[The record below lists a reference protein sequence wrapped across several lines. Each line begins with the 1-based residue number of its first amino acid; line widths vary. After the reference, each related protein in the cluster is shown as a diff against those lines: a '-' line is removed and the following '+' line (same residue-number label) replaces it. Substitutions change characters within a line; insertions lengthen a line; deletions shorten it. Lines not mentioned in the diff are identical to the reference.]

1 MTETHLDSF
10 SAALPY
16 PLDEFQAKGCQA
28 VENGHGVLVCAPT
41 GAGKTIVGEFAVS
54 LALSRGTK
62 CFYTTPI
69 KALSNQKYHDLVEEH
84 GEEAVG
90 LLTGDVSINSD
101 AEIVVMTTEAVSY
114 THLTLPTKRIV

>member
-10 SAALPY
+10 TAALPY
-16 PLDEFQAKGCQA
+16 PLDEFQVKGCQA
-28 VENGHGVLVCAPT
+28 VEDGHGVLVCAPT

-69 KALSNQKYHDLVEEH
+69 KALSNQK
-84 GEEAVG
+84 
-90 LLTGDVSINSD
+90 S
-101 AEIVVMTTEAVSY
+101 VSY
-114 THLTLPTKRIV
+114 THLTLPTICSV